1 MLKDKIKEAAS
12 LKVWARLGSAVEIA
26 NDPDAYWKMD
36 EDKKIEMRERDIF
49 DKQVWNY
56 IVELVEKDNVL

>member
-1 MLKDKIKEAAS
+1 MSKDKIKEAAS
-12 LKVWARLGSAVEIA
+12 LKVWARLGNAIEIA

-36 EDKKIEMRERDIF
+36 ADKKIEMQERDIF

-56 IVELVEKDNVL
+56 IVELVEKDNIL